1 MTFNDYHDIIN
12 TLGRYG
18 LIMDA
23 GSRGLC
29 SFEEL
34 RRIFTPDAV
43 FDFTHAGGGV
53 ADGLDAIIGVMD
65 GAENHPSGHHFTN
78 AVIDFV
84 DANHATSVCKL
95 ASIEKN
101 GAANTGHYTD
111 QLVRT
116 AEGWRISRREAVV
129 YFAQ

>member
-1 MTFNDYHDIIN
+1 
-12 TLGRYG
+12 
-18 LIMDA
+18 
-23 GSRGLC
+23 
-29 SFEEL
+29 
-34 RRIFTPDAV
+34 
-43 FDFTHAGGGV
+43 
-53 ADGLDAIIGVMD
+53 VMD

-84 DANHATSVCKL
+84 DANYATSVCKL